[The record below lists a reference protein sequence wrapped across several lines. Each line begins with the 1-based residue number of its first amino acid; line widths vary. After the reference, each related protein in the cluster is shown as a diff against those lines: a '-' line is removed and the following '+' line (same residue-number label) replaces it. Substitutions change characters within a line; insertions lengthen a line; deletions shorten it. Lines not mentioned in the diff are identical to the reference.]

1 MKKRNIA
8 AILMMTL
15 VLATGCGA
23 KPSDTTAT
31 TAPSVQTD
39 TSQTASKEAEG
50 ETAVITGTIEEIK
63 DFMFTIVDDKG
74 DAYSMSFDIAPEGLS
89 EVKDGDQ
96 VTVTYTGEL
105 SVVDAFTGTVV
116 SVQKAD

>member
-50 ETAVITGTIEEIK
+50 ETAVIT
-63 DFMFTIVDDKG
+63 
-74 DAYSMSFDIAPEGLS
+74 
-89 EVKDGDQ
+89 
-96 VTVTYTGEL
+96 
-105 SVVDAFTGTVV
+105 
-116 SVQKAD
+116 

>member
-1 MKKRNIA
+1 MKLFFFLIRLKKCNENEKGFEYIFLAWRFDYEEKKYCCDFNDDS
-8 AILMMTL
+8 

-50 ETAVITGTIEEIK
+50 ETAVITGTIEETKILCL
-63 DFMFTIVDDKG
+63 
-74 DAYSMSFDIAPEGLS
+74 LS
-89 EVKDGDQ
+89 
-96 VTVTYTGEL
+96 
-105 SVVDAFTGTVV
+105 
-116 SVQKAD
+116 